1 MTVNDLKLQIVS
13 NNLSNK
19 LYIFY
24 GEEYIVQRTYIQKI
38 SEVTESDI
46 EYIDSVED
54 VLSDSGSSLF
64 SFKKCYVCVDD
75 AVLLKSNNLEK
86 DFKNILQALED
97 NILILQYSKIDKRS
111 KFYNFITKDKDL
123 PFSDFVAVE
132 FEYLHPVVLEKHILE
147 KVKLTPEAVKKLI
160 EVCEQDYGRILLEVD
175 KIDRYANCENLFC
188 NEAFTKLLKNKIIYQ
203 PPGDMIFSFVDAVL
217 ANKPKTAFSLLQECK
232 EIGEPSLRLLLVLFT
247 NIRHLLQVQS
257 CETNIAETTGLSSW
271 EIRNVQN
278 YQGIYRNSEL
288 VRALHLIQETE
299 KGIKTGQIED
309 AIAVD
314 YVLVNIL

>member
-13 NNLSNK
+13 NNLSNN

-24 GEEYIVQRTYIQKI
+24 GEERIVQRVYIQKI
-38 SEVTESDI
+38 AEVTES
-46 EYIDSVED
+46 ELVYIDSLED
-54 VLSDSGSSLF
+54 VVVDSGSFLF
-64 SFKKCYVCVDD
+64 STKTCYVCIDEPKIVKSSNLERDFEKILQ
-75 AVLLKSNNLEK
+75 LLKS
-86 DFKNILQALED
+86 
-97 NILILQYSKIDKRS
+97 NILILQFSKLDKRG
-111 KFYNFITKDKDL
+111 KFYNFITKDKDASVAN
-123 PFSDFVAVE
+123 FIAVE
-132 FEYLHPVVLEKHILE
+132 FEPLHEVVIEKHLKEQLDILPP
-147 KVKLTPEAVKKLI
+147 TAKKLI
-160 EVCEQDYGRILLEVD
+160 EVCEGDYGRCLLELD
-175 KIDRYANCENLFC
+175 KVKNYTVELPDK
-188 NEAFTKLLKNKIIYQ
+188 AFKVLLDNGVIYQ
-203 PPGDMIFSFVDAVL
+203 PPGDMIFDFVSAVL

-232 EIGEPSLRLLLVLFT
+232 DIGEPSLRLLLVLFT

-288 VRALHLIQETE
+288 VKALHLIRDTE
-299 KGIKTGQIED
+299 MGIKTGKIDD